1 MNAQQIEEV
10 LEFIPSN
17 SDISGIM
24 ILTNYNDCH
33 GRSIPAQD
41 TSSDS
46 ELEEL
51 KELPV
56 AIKEVPEAPATIE
69 EVPDK
74 VSDALEDAPY
84 SIDGH

>member
-1 MNAQQIEEV
+1 M

-17 SDISGIM
+17 SNIFGIV
-24 ILTNYNDCH
+24 ILTNHSYCH
-33 GRSIPAQD
+33 GLRIPAQD
-41 TSSDS
+41 TSSDI

-84 SIDGH
+84 SRDGH